1 MKALNLKKIFRLYLP
16 SLVFA
21 TEFSTYAISSNIT
34 IASLI
39 AGILALL
46 LFLNL
51 YLQNILISRLLGII
65 ILLGSLYMVLA
76 WLDDVV
82 DGEATMG
89 YIFGLLL
96 ILGSIV
102 LSVLLIVGYE
112 RQAEGTRNCLEMT

>member
-1 MKALNLKKIFRLYLP
+1 M
-16 SLVFA
+16 
-21 TEFSTYAISSNIT
+21 
-34 IASLI
+34 I

-46 LFLNL
+46 LFVNL
-51 YLQNILISRLLGII
+51 FLQNILISRLLGII

-112 RQAEGTRNCLEMT
+112 RQAEGMRNCLKMIDKPQGALNQ

>member
-82 DGEATMG
+82 DGKATMG

-112 RQAEGTRNCLEMT
+112 RQAEGARNCLEMT